1 MKIKVA
7 WQGSGKVV
15 KTKAL
20 SVCDILD
27 EMEINPET
35 VIVSVNGEIVPESTK
50 LKERDA
56 VEILKVV
63 SGG

>member
-1 MKIKVA
+1 MKIKVT
-7 WQGSGKVV
+7 WQNSEKVV
-15 KTKAL
+15 ETKAKT
-20 SVCDILD
+20 VCDVLN
-27 EMEINPET
+27 EMKIGPET
-35 VIVSVNGEIVPESTK
+35 VIVSVNGEIVPDGAK